1 MICSEMSR
9 TAPGECEQEQRVGL
23 VHFAD
28 RFDRVEIL
36 RDHHKLH
43 HVRGG
48 RAGDGFLKLLDRALQ
63 AFDDCAALVGDALAL
78 QRLALRFRFGLLHHQ
93 DLLRLAAGV
102 GGDLLALRGVDVVHR
117 RFHFRVRHDVGDEH
131 VDDLVAE
138 ARHVGVELLLHGS
151 GNAGLA
157 GEHLV
162 ERHAGHM
169 AENYVPSIS

>member
-1 MICSEMSR
+1 MI
-9 TAPGECEQEQRVGL
+9 
-23 VHFAD
+23 
-28 RFDRVEIL
+28 
-36 RDHHKLH
+36 
-43 HVRGG
+43 
-48 RAGDGFLKLLDRALQ
+48 
-63 AFDDCAALVGDALAL
+63 
-78 QRLALRFRFGLLHHQ
+78 ALRWLAMPWPCSALLSRFGFGLLHHQ

-117 RFHFRVRHDVGDEH
+117 RLHFRVRHDVGDQH

-151 GNAGLA
+151 GDAGLA

-169 AENYVPSIS
+169 AENDLLDIGLDLLHRVGELVEGVVDLFRANAVLHRNRNGDEDVVLGLGLHGQRDLIDAQADPAGDRDR